1 MVPINY
7 LSTSQLMVK
16 TGISCLCYALFS
28 SVSVS
33 VVKIHHLSLETNAKL
48 EVSYHAGSS
57 VCRAPQG
64 INQVQEGRFLFWV
77 ESKSNTYLKDRTTLD
92 VLP

>member
-33 VVKIHHLSLETNAKL
+33 VVKIHHLSRETNAKL

-57 VCRAPQG
+57 VCRAPRSDFQ
-64 INQVQEGRFLFWV
+64 
-77 ESKSNTYLKDRTTLD
+77 LD
-92 VLP
+92 NFQIFKVKFSI